1 MIGLVLTDGRT
12 TGSPEC
18 WPLGAY
24 SWRRHYPGPGLLMFF
39 FIMIPP
45 GASQLRVQYM
55 IFH

>member
-24 SWRRHYPGPGLLMFF
+24 SRRRHSPGAGLLMFF

-45 GASQLRVQYM
+45 RASQLRVQYM